1 MINSSRI
8 ALVRVLGKEGNL
20 DYWYFML
27 EQSSQYSFALFL
39 FQYLKSNSPN
49 CLSKISFHFRPEKL
63 AATNI
68 NPLVGIFF
76 SEFSSPVSL
85 EGIDFVKRKYFSVTP
100 KSGRVQ
106 QPNWATKEIAFC
118 DVENYLRST
127 LQPQNV
133 TYLSFKTTWV
143 DVTSWNILLLT

>member
-1 MINSSRI
+1 MSQ
-8 ALVRVLGKEGNL
+8 
-20 DYWYFML
+20 
-27 EQSSQYSFALFL
+27 QSSQYSFALFL

-49 CLSKISFHFRPEKL
+49 CLPQISFHFRLEKL

-76 SEFSSPVSL
+76 SEFSPPVPL

-106 QPNWATKEIAFC
+106 QPN
-118 DVENYLRST
+118 
-127 LQPQNV
+127 
-133 TYLSFKTTWV
+133 
-143 DVTSWNILLLT
+143 

>member
-20 DYWYFML
+20 DYWYFMSQ
-27 EQSSQYSFALFL
+27 QSSQYSFGLFL

-49 CLSKISFHFRPEKL
+49 CLPQISFHFRPEKL

-76 SEFSSPVSL
+76 SEFSSPVPL

-133 TYLSFKTTWV
+133 TYLSLKTTWV

>member
-8 ALVRVLGKEGNL
+8 TLVRVLGKEGNL
-20 DYWYFML
+20 DYWYFMSQ
-27 EQSSQYSFALFL
+27 QSSQYSFGLFL

-63 AATNI
+63 AVTNI

-76 SEFSSPVSL
+76 SEFSSPVPL